1 MNPSRPRAV
10 RLMNDG
16 IGLPF
21 EETALPNRFDENG
34 RAVGPVLHI
43 HKIPT
48 EAVDEEP
55 IVIKIEW

>member
-1 MNPSRPRAV
+1 MAV

-55 IVIKIEW
+55 IVIEIEW